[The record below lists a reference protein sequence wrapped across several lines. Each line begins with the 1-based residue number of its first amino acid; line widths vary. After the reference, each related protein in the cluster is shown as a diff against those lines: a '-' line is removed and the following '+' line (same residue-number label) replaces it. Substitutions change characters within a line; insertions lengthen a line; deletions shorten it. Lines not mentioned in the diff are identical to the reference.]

1 MDKIRR
7 GITLL
12 SAGANDLPVASLNL
26 AESVDL
32 IGNLKTLG
40 LTLDGLT
47 MAATGHVTALQA
59 ARRKAQE
66 DAVSPDSPDSPSG
79 VEPLPGPDRT
89 MHDLIANS
97 GKSSRKQ
104 AGAEISLANL
114 ATESFPGFVASMR
127 RGEISADYLSVL
139 KQVARTPDLLTKAET
154 DETRLLALARE
165 LSVDEF
171 RKSIRAWLFQHAPQ
185 IAERE
190 VTRQERQE
198 K

>member
-66 DAVSPDSPDSPSG
+66 DAVSPDSPKVPGSSSG
-79 VEPLPGPDRT
+79 VGPLPGPDRT
-89 MHDLIANS
+89 MYDLIANS

-104 AGAEISLANL
+104 AGAEISLAN
-114 ATESFPGFVASMR
+114 
-127 RGEISADYLSVL
+127 
-139 KQVARTPDLLTKAET
+139 
-154 DETRLLALARE
+154 
-165 LSVDEF
+165 
-171 RKSIRAWLFQHAPQ
+171 
-185 IAERE
+185 
-190 VTRQERQE
+190 
-198 K
+198 